1 MDDRTNSLNAMDDQT
16 QHTPREIGQPLSHA
30 SATRTGSPGWVHAVL
45 LLATL
50 ATTTWAGAL
59 HQGINILTRPGE
71 WTRGLPYALALLAVL
86 GVHEMG
92 HYLMARRRGVHVS
105 LPYFIPAPFWLG
117 TFGAFIKMRGPIRD
131 RATYFDV
138 GIAGPLAGLVVAIA
152 AMYLGMLFER
162 PTAVAGHGLSPA
174 SSYLFALVHL
184 LTGGTDLAAPVE
196 LGPVAFAGWLGLFV
210 TALNLMPVGQLDGGH
225 IAYAVLG
232 PAAARRLSLGVVL
245 LLVGGGL
252 VLGSLLLM
260 WGLVVW
266 LIAGLGHPPAADMA
280 APPGRVRALLAALSA
295 VLLLAILLP
304 LPV

>member
-1 MDDRTNSLNAMDDQT
+1 M
-16 QHTPREIGQPLSHA
+16 
-30 SATRTGSPGWVHAVL
+30 
-45 LLATL
+45 
-50 ATTTWAGAL
+50 
-59 HQGINILTRPGE
+59 
-71 WTRGLPYALALLAVL
+71 
-86 GVHEMG
+86 
-92 HYLMARRRGVHVS
+92 
-105 LPYFIPAPFWLG
+105 
-117 TFGAFIKMRGPIRD
+117 
-131 RATYFDV
+131 

-174 SSYLFALVHL
+174 SYLFALVHL
-184 LTGGTDLAAPVE
+184 LTGGTDLGAPVE

-232 PAAARRLSLGVVL
+232 PAAARRLSVGVVL

-252 VLGSLLLM
+252 VLGSHLLM

-280 APPGRVRALLAALSA
+280 APPGRSRALLAALSA
-295 VLLLAILLP
+295 LLLLAILLP
-304 LPV
+304 VPA